1 LRYTER
7 IVVLAFEIGQYKS
20 GTLFNRDV
28 NYPRAPFNSDNY
40 LKQTDAIRRNR
51 ESNFKSETVV
61 ISKPRNVMSISIS
74 RLSSKIPGVDGDSKD
89 L

>member
-1 LRYTER
+1 LKYTER

-51 ESNFKSETVV
+51 ESNFKSETVDV
-61 ISKPRNVMSISIS
+61 ISKPRNVMSTSIS
-74 RLSSKIPGVDGDSKD
+74 
-89 L
+89 